1 MTSSVQPAV
10 TLSGW
15 SRVARRIRV
24 PLGFAFAIVYL
35 WLARPSPMSIV
46 IGAVIV
52 AAGLA
57 IRAVASGQLRK
68 NEALAMS
75 GAYSYTRN
83 PLYLG
88 SILMAVGFA
97 LAAREWWI
105 WVLLAILFVLIYV
118 PVIRSEEQFLRS
130 TFPDFESYAAR
141 VGRLLPRWS
150 GQSLTADFSR
160 ELYLKH
166 REYNALIGA
175 VLMIL
180 AITIKMLARS
190 AGWTAG
196 FAQGWH

>member
-10 TLSGW
+10 TASGW
-15 SRVARRIRV
+15 SAVARRIRV

-35 WLARPSPMSIV
+35 WLARPSAMSIA
-46 IGAVIV
+46 IGSVIV
-52 AAGLA
+52 AGGLA

-68 NEALAMS
+68 NEALAVS
-75 GAYSYTRN
+75 GPYSYARN

-88 SILMAVGFA
+88 SIVMAMGFA
-97 LAAREWWI
+97 LAARNWWI
-105 WVLLAILFVLIYV
+105 WVSLAILFVLIYV
-118 PVIRSEEQFLRS
+118 PVIRSEEQFLGS

-141 VGRLLPRWS
+141 VRRILPRWS
-150 GQSLTADFSR
+150 GESLTADFSR
-160 ELYLKH
+160 DLYLKH

-196 FAQGWH
+196 SVQRWH